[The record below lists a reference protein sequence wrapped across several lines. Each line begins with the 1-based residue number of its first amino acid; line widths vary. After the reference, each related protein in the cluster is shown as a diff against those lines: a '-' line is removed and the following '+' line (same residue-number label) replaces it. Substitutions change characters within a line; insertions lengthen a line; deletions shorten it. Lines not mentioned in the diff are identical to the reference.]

1 MPDASTFRDSTQILV
16 PAAALDGLREG
27 LDARFTLTIVEA
39 DGCCRIVG
47 SPAEIKDASAYLSR
61 NGVSIA

>member
-16 PAAALDGLREG
+16 PEKALEGLRDGL
-27 LDARFTLTIVEA
+27 EA
-39 DGCCRIVG
+39 QCTVSIIADERRCRIVG
-47 SPAEIKDASAYLSR
+47 SPTEIKAASAYLAR